1 MAVPGLCY
9 SMWDLAPWP
18 GIEPRPP
25 ALEVWSLSH
34 GPPGEV
40 PTSSYLWGKFHLEEF
55 CIWGRCLDDKSSSH
69 LATPWIKSF
78 EMKFW
83 VTLACPTIPNSF
95 CGPLNW
101 FNRRKICS
109 WGPQWKDWEKK
120 KKKSLIFLIL
130 LLFTKDRGKT
140 CKSQWKGSLR
150 PLIPRKEARLIL
162 HQEMGGDSLQPIILS
177 SQKVIKE

>member
-1 MAVPGLCY
+1 MPGLCY

-109 WGPQWKDWEKK
+109 WGPQWKDWKK
-120 KKKSLIFLIL
+120 KKRNLWFSLYYFCSQRIEVKPASHSERDPSGLSFLE
-130 LLFTKDRGKT
+130 K
-140 CKSQWKGSLR
+140 R
-150 PLIPRKEARLIL
+150 P
-162 HQEMGGDSLQPIILS
+162 G
-177 SQKVIKE
+177 